1 LRFCFAL
8 LLALSLPAGPAVA
21 GVIVQMTPRMIE
33 DVIASTGEQAP
44 RLYRLHNTYVWL
56 QFDTPLVRLA
66 RKVAE
71 TRAQS
76 LPVATHLATPDLVAA
91 ELRFFAGPE
100 PRGDSDVGIKTVV
113 IERVDGFVVKPS
125 ALKSNVEKAQ
135 SRGRHGIKLTG
146 VEGVFPAAALE
157 PGTRFRF
164 KMESGPDQI
173 LAPDPAWFDEPR

>member
-76 LPVATHLATPDLVAA
+76 LPVVTQAATPDLVAA
-91 ELRFFAGPE
+91 ELRFSAGPE
-100 PRGDSDVGIKTVV
+100 PRGDSDVAVKAIV
-113 IERVDGFVVKPS
+113 IERPDGSVVEPLAVSKFVD
-125 ALKSNVEKAQ
+125 KAQ
-135 SRGRHGIKLTG
+135 SRGRRSIELAGL
-146 VEGVFPAAALE
+146 EGVFPAAALE
-157 PGTRFRF
+157 PGARFRF
-164 KMESGPDQI
+164 KMKGGPDQV
-173 LAPDPAWFDEPR
+173 LAPEPAWFNEPR